1 MKKINKAQGVSTGC
15 RSFLIC
21 LLVVSST
28 LTLSGCITDQVLVS
42 QQTNPDIKP
51 PKSLVPQPPPGGFQS
66 VIPKVASKPQA
77 SSPTP
82 SYSPPKV
89 VSSGIGQ
96 DTVPAVRAIEESS
109 ALIREPVAAV
119 ISDKAVAGG
128 KNGGAL
134 SWISQFPA
142 LAKEYEEYKDTLSEL
157 EQAYKQYEEKVQQ
170 LRQKASRYWGGDNVH
185 ESGSDKYVKYGKG
198 YTSRGEVDFAKG
210 NIVVETVEA
219 QNHKQRL
226 QEAIVTTLLTPDD
239 ARDPELFSDQGVT
252 YRGPSVLEGQV
263 KDHEGVIVKWEW
275 RANRYADW
283 LVANKLQKVST
294 GGKTIYRIEIP
305 MEANH
310 QQVRGQKY
318 EALVRKSAQQYG
330 VSESLIYSIME
341 TESHFNPYATSH
353 IPAYGL
359 MQVVP
364 STAGRDV
371 FQRIKKRNDQPTR
384 SYLFNPTNNIDTGAA
399 YLSILDDI
407 YLKDVKHP
415 LAREYCVISAYNGGA
430 GNVLRTFSR
439 DRKHAVQVINSL
451 TPQQVYVKLNR
462 SHPSAE
468 SRKYIE
474 KVVKAKQK
482 YDGMAVA
489 MVP

>member
-1 MKKINKAQGVSTGC
+1 MLKSSVNHQGGRNTLRGLVPRWGKVTLVCTTLLLSACVNTSGHQSRSQDTAQV
-15 RSFLIC
+15 
-21 LLVVSST
+21 
-28 LTLSGCITDQVLVS
+28 
-42 QQTNPDIKP
+42 KP
-51 PKSLVPQPPPGGFQS
+51 PKSLVPQPPPGGFSS
-66 VIPKVASKPQA
+66 VFSTAPKREPAV
-77 SSPTP
+77 TP
-82 SYSPPKV
+82 PPV
-89 VSSGIGQ
+89 VSS
-96 DTVPAVRAIEESS
+96 AISRESS
-109 ALIREPVAAV
+109 PIAKAIQDEEAAT
-119 ISDKAVAGG
+119 
-128 KNGGAL
+128 
-134 SWISQFPA
+134 WITRYPA
-142 LAKEYEEYKDTLSEL
+142 LAKEYEQYRSEL
-157 EQAYKQYEEKVQQ
+157 EKEYRQYEQKVQN
-170 LRQKASRYWGGDNVH
+170 LKQKARRYWGDGNVH
-185 ESGSDKYVKYGKG
+185 ESGSDKYVKYGTG

-210 NIVVETVEA
+210 NIVVETVEERD
-219 QNHKQRL
+219 HKKRL
-226 QEAIVTTLLTPDD
+226 QEAIVTTLLTPDN
-239 ARDPELFSDQGVT
+239 ARDPELFSDQGIT
-252 YRGPSVLEGQV
+252 FRGPSVLEGQV

-283 LVANKLQKVST
+283 LVENKLQKVNSD
-294 GGKTIYRIEIP
+294 GKTIYRIEIP

-310 QQVRGQKY
+310 EQVRGQKY

-330 VSESLIYSIME
+330 VQESLIYSIME

-384 SYLFNPTNNIDTGAA
+384 SYLFNPTNNIDTGTA

-439 DRKHAVQVINSL
+439 DRKHAVKVINSL

-474 KVVKAKQK
+474 KVVKAKKK
-482 YDGMAVA
+482 YDGMSVA
-489 MVP
+489 QSP